1 MCHHIHTLQPY
12 RPSCPTCITLLMDVR
27 IITYD
32 SYQSAPTP
40 LDKSVVTINGKTE
53 PSITKFYINRV
64 PIIRIFGKL
73 PTNHTCLLHVHDVFP
88 YLYINFPKAN
98 GWDFLALSP
107 ENIAELDRWL
117 VEINKALSESFKKKH
132 KKPRTYRKKAKRKY
146 TKERDPADQVLGGQ
160 DHTKVENDYQYGNGE
175 VDVDVDDLDDD
186 DTDDDDDCSSDESCN
201 DFFHSYVSDLSIVTG
216 MPFYGYHLQNMTFLK
231 ISLTSPKYVTR
242 LARLLGESKVFNKFI
257 QPYESHVP
265 YNLQFLI
272 DYNCY
277 TLKEINITD
286 YIWRTPLVIVNDSYN
301 VAAYQTFFE
310 TYFTRFN
317 SQKIDSS
324 LKKFLNEHLY
334 PLNGRINVLD
344 PESLPR
350 IGRTMV
356 ELDIVAGWIIN
367 RSSLHERKIP
377 GLCDNVLQDD
387 KVQYI
392 SSTKS
397 LLDDVDNVRKGR
409 GLQIGGSQL
418 GLFDKTPRSV
428 SSSVRWNDQ
437 EEIDKLFS
445 NCVKLS
451 EKSYYKKFNDFE
463 FTRLKSPKPEASFP
477 SSFQSIGILHH
488 FPDPNPK
495 YLLNTDMI
503 DTKSDDI
510 FDQILICSKS
520 FTSNSSSIIENQNI
534 FDLTGHNNVG
544 DPFSYPKDEVI
555 ESSTE
560 NEEVE
565 IIDESNE
572 ISTNPDHSM
581 SNLTEKL
588 QEASTLE
595 ESVVFDN
602 SDLRFLESTQ
612 SDNIKKKL
620 REPSIFT
627 QREKLSAHEIF
638 TNYFEDSDHGEKI
651 FSFNLQQPKV
661 HSKDDFLNSFQT
673 NYHMLKI
680 EYPDPFYS
688 KLSNFDSKPFIF
700 AGEKF
705 QLNCTEVDT
714 NLYPSGTQLNT
725 FTKGTDDLFIWN
737 YTPKM
742 PSPADVKSWLDTEKV
757 LDPPSFVFH
766 SQIRGPTQKFKG
778 FRYAS
783 LKTPPERMTNSSLTM
798 DQLLLIVEIH
808 INTSGNK
815 MPDPKVDAICAV
827 FWKTNIENFTFDQ
840 DFAASGSLVNTDGKI
855 AEELSKISNETELS
869 ITRYDSEYE
878 MLIGLVSLVEY
889 LDPDILV
896 GFELHSLSWGFILER
911 AKYKF
916 KIDLCQRL
924 SRVVFKHNN
933 KIGDRWGYTHASGIR
948 ITGRQLFNLW
958 RRLRSE
964 LNLNHYSLEN
974 IIFHIFHVRIPTFSW
989 KQLTNWWVSGQ
1000 GKYLSYV
1007 INYHN
1012 SRIEYEMELITKLE
1026 IVEKINEQSKLLGID
1041 FYSMIYRGSQFKVEC
1056 LLVRLAKA
1064 ENFML
1069 ISPSKKQV
1077 FKQDSLECI
1086 PLVMEP
1092 NSAMF
1097 KSPLV
1102 VLDFQS
1108 LYPSLIIAYNICYS
1122 TMLGKLKNYD
1132 PYKYTKMGV
1141 TNYKT
1146 PEGILKLLESDIN
1159 ISPNGVM
1166 FAKQNIRKS
1175 VLAKMLTEILNAR
1188 IYIKSTM
1195 NEFKDDDVLRKL
1207 YNNRQLALKL
1217 IANVTYGYTSAS
1229 YSGRM
1234 PNSDVAD
1241 AIVSCGRETLL
1252 KAVKEIEKTSKWG
1265 AKVVYGDTDSLFV
1278 YLPGKTKADAF
1289 RIGKEMANHVTSL
1302 NPEPIKLKFEKVYL
1316 PSILVSKKRYIGWSF
1331 EHESQVNP
1339 KFDAKGIET
1348 VRRDGIP
1355 AQQKILEKA
1364 ILILFETKD
1373 ISQIKDYILDEFL
1386 KIVKNKI
1393 NLQDFLFA
1401 KEVRLGTYKNEKYIP
1416 PGARLSMKRVQKD
1429 HRSEPQYKERV
1440 FYLVRKGHNKE
1451 ILRDRCV
1458 SPEDFLNNAALELD
1472 SDYYIN
1478 KVLIPPLERIFNL
1491 FGVDVRAWV
1500 KEIPKMLSYTGVGV
1514 TLLNVKVVSCVCCH
1528 KSENLKTSDDSSLCE
1543 NCKKEELRTALTLKN
1558 RLKVKETN
1566 CMNYINFCRSC
1577 SAYAVGEAVNNK
1589 VAKSCCNVDCS
1600 VYYTRMK
1607 VTRTTDVM
1615 IRKYQKIPDW

>member
-1 MCHHIHTLQPY
+1 MNLPLPIFSLASFYISRHQFP
-12 RPSCPTCITLLMDVR
+12 PITLLMDVQ

-32 SYQSAPTP
+32 SYQSVPTP
-40 LDKSVVTINGKTE
+40 LDKSVVTINGRTE
-53 PSITKFYINRV
+53 PSITKFSISRV
-64 PIIRIFGKL
+64 PIIRIYGKL
-73 PTNHTCLLHVHDVFP
+73 PTNHSCLLHIHDVFP

-98 GWDFLALSP
+98 GWNFSALSQ

-117 VEINKALSESFKKKH
+117 VEINAALSQSFRKKYKRC
-132 KKPRTYRKKAKRKY
+132 RTYKKRTKCEDAKR
-146 TKERDPADQVLGGQ
+146 RDAAEQDLEGQ
-160 DHTKVENDYQYGNGE
+160 ENGDGNDDDYYGDEDG
-175 VDVDVDDLDDD
+175 DDD
-186 DTDDDDDCSSDESCN
+186 DIDDGYDSSDESSN
-201 DFFHSYVSDLSIVTG
+201 VLSHSYVSDISIVTG
-216 MPFYGYHLQNMTFLK
+216 VPFYGYHLQSMTFLK
-231 ISLTSPKYVTR
+231 VSLTSPKYITR
-242 LARLLGESKVFNKFI
+242 LARLLGESKIFNKFI
-257 QPYESHVP
+257 QPYESHIP

-286 YIWRTPLVIVNDSYN
+286 YLWRTPLVIVNDSYN

-310 TYFTRFN
+310 TYFTLFN
-317 SQKIDSS
+317 SQKIDSK
-324 LKKFLNEHLY
+324 LKKFLNEHIY
-334 PLNGRINVLD
+334 QLNSRINVLD
-344 PESLPR
+344 PESFPR

-356 ELDIVAGWIIN
+356 ELDIVAGWIAN
-367 RSSLHERKIP
+367 RSSLKERQIP
-377 GLCDNVLQDD
+377 QLCVNATQDD
-387 KVQYI
+387 KVQFI

-397 LLDDVDNVRKGR
+397 LLDDVDNLRKSR

-418 GLFDKTPRSV
+418 GLFDKTPRNV
-428 SSSVRWNDQ
+428 SSSTKWNNH
-437 EEIDKLFS
+437 EEIDKLFL

-451 EKSYYKKFNDFE
+451 ETSYYEKFKDLD
-463 FTRLKSPKPEASFP
+463 FTRLKSCKAETSFP
-477 SSFQSIGILHH
+477 SSFRSIDNLHH
-488 FPDPNPK
+488 FPDPNPT
-495 YLLNTDMI
+495 YLLSTNVI
-503 DTKSDDI
+503 DFKSDDI
-510 FDQILICSKS
+510 FDQLLICSKS
-520 FTSNSSSIIENQNI
+520 FRSNSSSFMENQNHFNQTNHHNTGDTI
-534 FDLTGHNNVG
+534 SDL
-544 DPFSYPKDEVI
+544 KDEVI
-555 ESSTE
+555 ESDTE
-560 NEEVE
+560 NDEEVE
-565 IIDESNE
+565 MSNE
-572 ISTNPDHSM
+572 SGEIGTNPDHSV

-595 ESVVFDN
+595 DSVVFDN
-602 SDLRFLESTQ
+602 SDLCFLESTQ
-612 SDNIKKKL
+612 SGHTKKKPI
-620 REPSIFT
+620 EPSNFT
-627 QREKLSAHEIF
+627 QRERLATHELF
-638 TNYFEDSDHGEKI
+638 TNYFADSDYSEKI
-651 FSFNLQQPKV
+651 YSFNLQQPKV
-661 HSKDDFLNSFQT
+661 HSKDEFLNSFQT

-705 QLNCTEVDT
+705 QLKCTEIDT

-742 PSPADVKSWLDTEKV
+742 PSLVDVQSWLDAESV
-757 LDPPSFVFH
+757 IAPPSFLFH
-766 SQIRGPTQKFKG
+766 SQTKGPTQKFKG
-778 FRYAS
+778 FKYGS
-783 LKTPPERMTNSSLTM
+783 LRTPPERMVNSSLTL

-808 INTSGNK
+808 VNTTGDK
-815 MPDPKVDAICAV
+815 MPDPKLDEIAAV
-827 FWKTNIENFTFDQ
+827 FWKTNIENFTYDR
-840 DFAASGSLVNTDGKI
+840 DFPASGSLVKTDNLT
-855 AEELSKISNETELS
+855 AEEFLKVSNETDQS
-869 ITRYDSEYE
+869 ITRYKSEHE
-878 MLIGLVSLVEY
+878 MIIGLVSLVEY

-911 AKYKF
+911 AKHKF
-916 KIDLCQRL
+916 NIDLCQRL

-933 KIGDRWGYTHASGIR
+933 KVGDRWGYTHASGIK

-974 IIFHIFHVRIPTFSW
+974 IIFHIFHVRIPNFSW
-989 KQLTNWWVSGQ
+989 KQLTSWWGSGQ

-1007 INYHN
+1007 LNYHN

-1026 IVEKINEQSKLLGID
+1026 IVEKINEQSRLLGID

-1092 NSAMF
+1092 NSALF

-1122 TMLGKLKNYD
+1122 TMLGKLKNYN

-1141 TNYKT
+1141 ANYKT
-1146 PEGILKLLESDIN
+1146 PEGILKLLKSDIN
-1159 ISPNGVM
+1159 LSPNGVM
-1166 FAKQNIRKS
+1166 FAKQNVRKS
-1175 VLAKMLTEILNAR
+1175 LLAKMLTEILNAR
-1188 IYIKSTM
+1188 IYIKNTM
-1195 NEFKDDDVLRKL
+1195 SEFKDDDVLRKL

-1252 KAVKEIEKTSKWG
+1252 KAVKEIEKNPKWG

-1316 PSILVSKKRYIGWSF
+1316 PSILLSKKRYIGWSY
-1331 EHESQVNP
+1331 EHESQINP

-1355 AQQKILEKA
+1355 AQQKILERA
-1364 ILILFETKD
+1364 ILMLFKTKD
-1373 ISQIKDYILDEFL
+1373 ISQIKDYILDEFM
-1386 KIVKNKI
+1386 KILKNKI

-1416 PGARLSMKRVQKD
+1416 PGARLSMKKIQKD
-1429 HRSEPQYKERV
+1429 YRSEPQYKERV

-1458 SPEDFLNNAALELD
+1458 SPEDFLSNAAMELD

-1478 KVLIPPLERIFNL
+1478 KVLIPPLERVFNL

-1500 KEIPKMLSYTGVGV
+1500 REIPKMLSYTGVGV
-1514 TLLNVKVVSCVCCH
+1514 KLLNVKIISCICCN
-1528 KSENLKTSDDSSLCE
+1528 KSETLKTNIGGWSLCE
-1543 NCKKEELRTALTLKN
+1543 NCKKEELKTMLTLKN
-1558 RLKVKETN
+1558 RLKTEEKKS
-1566 CMNYINFCRSC
+1566 MNYINFCRSC
-1577 SAYAVGEAVNNK
+1577 SANTVGEAVGSD
-1589 VAKSCCNVDCS
+1589 VARSCCNVDCS
-1600 VYYTRMK
+1600 VYYSRIK
-1607 VTRTTDVM
+1607 VLRNTDTM
-1615 IRKYQKIPDW
+1615 IREYQKIPDW

>member
-1 MCHHIHTLQPY
+1 MDASLF
-12 RPSCPTCITLLMDVR
+12 PSLADRRTAAKKSISGNAGTADGRLNVSRGDTVGVHVR
-27 IITYD
+27 AAPSAGRLIAGTPVVAVAVAVSAGVTVVVACGSQVDALPDD
-32 SYQSAPTP
+32 S
-40 LDKSVVTINGKTE
+40 
-53 PSITKFYINRV
+53 
-64 PIIRIFGKL
+64 RIPVQF
-73 PTNHTCLLHVHDVFP
+73 
-88 YLYINFPKAN
+88 
-98 GWDFLALSP
+98 
-107 ENIAELDRWL
+107 
-117 VEINKALSESFKKKH
+117 
-132 KKPRTYRKKAKRKY
+132 
-146 TKERDPADQVLGGQ
+146 
-160 DHTKVENDYQYGNGE
+160 E
-175 VDVDVDDLDDD
+175 VDVDAKRRDAAEQDLQGQENSDADDHDHYGDEDCNDDDLDDD
-186 DTDDDDDCSSDESCN
+186 DDSSDESSN
-201 DFFHSYVSDLSIVTG
+201 VLSHSYVSDLSIVTG
-216 MPFYGYHLQNMTFLK
+216 VPFYGYHLQSVTFLK

-242 LARLLGESKVFNKFI
+242 LARLLGESKIFNKFI
-257 QPYESHVP
+257 QPYESHIP

-286 YIWRTPLVIVNDSYN
+286 YLWRTPLVIVNDSYN

-310 TYFTRFN
+310 TYFTLFN
-317 SQKIDSS
+317 SQKIDSN
-324 LKKFLNEHLY
+324 LKRFLNEHIY
-334 PLNGRINVLD
+334 QLNSRINVLD

-356 ELDIVAGWIIN
+356 ELDIVAGWIAN
-367 RSSLHERKIP
+367 RSSLKERQIP
-377 GLCDNVLQDD
+377 QLCVNATQDD
-387 KVQYI
+387 KVQFI

-397 LLDDVDNVRKGR
+397 LLDDVDNLRKSR
-409 GLQIGGSQL
+409 GLPIGGSQL
-418 GLFDKTPRSV
+418 GLFDKTPRNV
-428 SSSVRWNDQ
+428 SSSTEWNNH
-437 EEIDKLFS
+437 EEIDKLFL

-451 EKSYYKKFNDFE
+451 EKSYYEKFKDLD
-463 FTRLKSPKPEASFP
+463 FTRLESCKANTSFP
-477 SSFQSIGILHH
+477 SSFRSIDNLHY
-488 FPDPNPK
+488 FPDPNPSC
-495 YLLNTDMI
+495 LLNTDMI
-503 DTKSDDI
+503 DFKSDDI
-510 FDQILICSKS
+510 FDQLLICSKS
-520 FTSNSSSIIENQNI
+520 FRSSSSSFMENRNNFSQTNHHNTGNPTS
-534 FDLTGHNNVG
+534 DL
-544 DPFSYPKDEVI
+544 KDEVI
-555 ESSTE
+555 ESDTE
-560 NEEVE
+560 NDEEVE
-565 IIDESNE
+565 MNNESGE
-572 ISTNPDHSM
+572 IGTNPDHSV

-595 ESVVFDN
+595 DSVVFDN
-602 SDLRFLESTQ
+602 SDLFFLESTQ
-612 SDNIKKKL
+612 SDHTRKKPI
-620 REPSIFT
+620 EPSSFT
-627 QREKLSAHEIF
+627 QRERLAAHELF
-638 TNYFEDSDHGEKI
+638 TNYFTDSDYSEKI
-651 FSFNLQQPKV
+651 YSFNLQQPKV
-661 HSKDDFLNSFQT
+661 HSKDEFLNSFQT

-688 KLSNFDSKPFIF
+688 KLSNFDPKPFIF

-705 QLNCTEVDT
+705 QLKCTEVDT

-737 YTPKM
+737 YIPKM
-742 PSPADVKSWLDTEKV
+742 PSLGDVKGWLEAENV
-757 LDPPSFVFH
+757 LNPPSFVFH
-766 SQIRGPTQKFKG
+766 SQTKGPTQKFKG
-778 FRYAS
+778 FKYGS
-783 LKTPPERMTNSSLTM
+783 LKTPPERMANSRLTL

-808 INTSGNK
+808 INTTGDK
-815 MPDPKVDAICAV
+815 MPDPKLDEIAAV
-827 FWKTNIENFTFDQ
+827 FWKTNIENFTYDR
-840 DFAASGSLVNTDGKI
+840 DFPGSGSLVRADSLT
-855 AEELSKISNETELS
+855 AEEFLKVSNETDQS
-869 ITRYDSEYE
+869 ITRYESEYE
-878 MLIGLVSLVEY
+878 MIIGLVSLVEY

-911 AKYKF
+911 AKHKF
-916 KIDLCQRL
+916 NIDLCQRL

-933 KIGDRWGYTHASGIR
+933 KVGDRWGYTHASGIR

-989 KQLTNWWVSGQ
+989 KQLTGWWVSGQ

-1007 INYHN
+1007 LNYHN
-1012 SRIEYEMELITKLE
+1012 SRIKYEMELITKLE
-1026 IVEKINEQSKLLGID
+1026 IVEKINEQSRLLGID

-1092 NSAMF
+1092 NSALF

-1122 TMLGKLKNYD
+1122 TMLGKLKNYN

-1141 TNYKT
+1141 ANYKT
-1146 PEGILKLLESDIN
+1146 SEGILKLLESDIN
-1159 ISPNGVM
+1159 LSPNGVM
-1166 FAKQNIRKS
+1166 FAKQNVRKS
-1175 VLAKMLTEILNAR
+1175 LLAKMLTEILNAR

-1195 NEFKDDDVLRKL
+1195 SEFKDDDALRKL

-1252 KAVKEIEKTSKWG
+1252 KAVKEIEKNSKWG

-1302 NPEPIKLKFEKVYL
+1302 NPEPVKLKFEKVYL
-1316 PSILVSKKRYIGWSF
+1316 PSILLSKKRYIGWSY
-1331 EHESQVNP
+1331 EYESQINP

-1355 AQQKILEKA
+1355 AQQKILERA
-1364 ILILFETKD
+1364 ILMLFKTKD
-1373 ISQIKDYILDEFL
+1373 ISQIKEYILDEFM
-1386 KIVKNKI
+1386 KILKNKI

-1416 PGARLSMKRVQKD
+1416 PGARLSMKRIQKD

-1440 FYLVRKGHNKE
+1440 FYLVRKGHSKE

-1458 SPEDFLNNAALELD
+1458 SPEDFLSNAAMELD

-1478 KVLIPPLERIFNL
+1478 KVLIPPLERVFNL

-1500 KEIPKMLSYTGVGV
+1500 REIPKMLSYTGVGV
-1514 TLLNVKVVSCVCCH
+1514 KLLNVKVISCICCH
-1528 KSENLKTSDDSSLCE
+1528 KSETLKTSSGGSSLCE
-1543 NCKKEELRTALTLKN
+1543 NCKKEELRTMLTLKS
-1558 RLKVKETN
+1558 RLKTEEKKS
-1566 CMNYINFCRSC
+1566 MNYINFCRSC
-1577 SAYAVGEAVNNK
+1577 SANTVGEAVGSD
-1589 VAKSCCNVDCS
+1589 VARSCCNVDCS
-1600 VYYTRMK
+1600 VYYSRIK
-1607 VTRTTDVM
+1607 VFRNTDTM
-1615 IRKYQKIPDW
+1615 IREYQKIPDW